1 MSADCEG
8 YQLNGEN
15 FDIKY
20 RIDGEVF
27 WVRVSRE
34 AVDDYYSLAGG
45 AREKFAEQQDNIC
58 RKIGVDIATRKTR
71 GQRPATRSLVK
82 SADFARI
89 MKEA

>member
-1 MSADCEG
+1 MSPDCEG

-20 RIDGEVF
+20 RVEGEIF

-34 AVDDYYSLAGG
+34 AVDDYYNLTAG
-45 AREKFAEQQDNIC
+45 AREKFAEQQDDIC
-58 RKIGVDIATRKTR
+58 RKIGVDIASRKAR
-71 GQRPATRSLVK
+71 GQHSATRYLVK

-89 MKEA
+89 MKAT